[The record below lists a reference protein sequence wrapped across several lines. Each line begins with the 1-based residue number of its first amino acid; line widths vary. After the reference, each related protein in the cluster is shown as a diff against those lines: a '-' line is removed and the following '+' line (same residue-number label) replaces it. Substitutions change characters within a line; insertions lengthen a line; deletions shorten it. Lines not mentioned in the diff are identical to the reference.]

1 MNSARVTVSLP
12 DDVRRSAQRIADER
26 GLSFS
31 AVVADALTGWLR
43 GQLIDS
49 WLAEHQLEHG
59 QFDEDELRALAAQ
72 AGVPYLPPEQGH
84 GAVA

>member
-1 MNSARVTVSLP
+1 MSSARVTVSLP
-12 DDVRRSAQRIADER
+12 DDVRRSAQRMADEL
-26 GLSFS
+26 GMSFS

-43 GQLIDS
+43 GRLVDS
-49 WLAEHQLEHG
+49 WLAEYQSEYG
-59 QFDEDELRALAAQ
+59 RFDEDELRALAAQ